1 MQVRGDMTG
10 VLKWL
15 KGVRLPKFREEFP
28 ATRLRYRYRLEMRNE
43 LACGRQPASMEDISS
58 NPANIEKLHG
68 NSGQYNFYQLFSL
81 LRSL

>member
-28 ATRLRYRYRLEMRNE
+28 ATRLRYRTENGGGGG
-43 LACGRQPASMEDISS
+43 GRA
-58 NPANIEKLHG
+58 
-68 NSGQYNFYQLFSL
+68 
-81 LRSL
+81 